1 MVMNAIEADYVVIGA
16 GAMGMAFADE
26 ILTRSDASIAIIDA
40 HAKPGGHWND
50 AYPFVHLHQPSSFYG
65 VNSKELGSGEIDQVG
80 WNAGLSE
87 LASVDEV
94 VAYFDQVMR
103 QRFLPS
109 GRVQY
114 LPRAHYEDGKAQLL
128 TSQKTIDVRTR
139 KSVVDAT
146 YMKVAVPSVT
156 PPKYEIEEGVRVV
169 APNELPGFTQT
180 DGGYVIVGAGK
191 TAIDA
196 VLWLLANHVAP
207 EDIKWIMPRDSWF
220 LNRAMTQP
228 GEKFRIGEHIQIIA
242 EANTPEQVFEQLE
255 ATQHFL
261 RLDQDVTPTMYR
273 CATVSLTELEQ
284 LRRIKNIIR
293 KGRVEGIEPTRI
305 ELAQGAVAAHPDTI
319 YINCTA
325 DGLAPRDPV
334 TVFKRGHITLQTLV
348 GCQQV
353 FSAAMLGAI
362 ETLSETSLEEKNKLA
377 AVIPHPSTPI
387 DFFNMTAGFVMNFAV
402 WSSVPE
408 LSAWLKNSRL
418 SVFGSARKT
427 PDPAIGITALQKLQ
441 AFSQQAAA

>member
-1 MVMNAIEADYVVIGA
+1 MSAIEADYVIIGA

-26 ILTRSDASIAIIDA
+26 LLSRSEASIAIIDA

-65 VNSKELGSGEIDQVG
+65 VNSRALGSGEIDQVG

-114 LPRAHYEDGKAQLL
+114 FPRAHFENGKAQLL
-128 TSQKTIDVRTR
+128 ASQKTMDVQAR

-156 PPKYEIEEGVRVV
+156 PPKYEVAEGVRVI
-169 APNELPGFTQT
+169 APNTLPNLTQSS
-180 DGGYVIVGAGK
+180 GGYVVVGAGK

-196 VLWLLANHVAP
+196 VLWLLANHVEP
-207 EDIKWIMPRDSWF
+207 DDISWIMPRDSWF

-228 GEKFRIGEHIQIIA
+228 GEKFRIGEHIEIIA
-242 EANTPEQVFEQLE
+242 EAQSPEQVFEQLE

-261 RLDQDVTPTMYR
+261 RLDKHITPTMYR
-273 CATVSLTELEQ
+273 CATVSLAELEQ
-284 LRRIKNIIR
+284 LRRIKNVIR
-293 KGRVEGIEPTRI
+293 KGRVERIEMTKI
-305 ELAQGAVAAHPDTI
+305 ELAQGAIAAHPDAV

-325 DGLAPRDPV
+325 DGLAPRAPV
-334 TVFKRGHITLQTLV
+334 AVFEPGHITLQTLV

-362 ETLSETSLEEKNKLA
+362 ETLADTSLEEKNKLA
-377 AVIPHPSTPI
+377 PVIPHPSTPD
-387 DFFNMTAGFVMNFAV
+387 DFFKMTASFIMNFAV
-402 WSSVPE
+402 WSSVPA
-408 LSAWLKNSRL
+408 LNTWLKESRL

-427 PDPAIGITALQKLQ
+427 PDPAIGMTALQQLH

>member
-1 MVMNAIEADYVVIGA
+1 MVMRSIEADYVIIGA

-26 ILTRSDASIAIIDA
+26 ILTRSDTSIAIIDA

-65 VNSKELGSGEIDQVG
+65 VNSKELGSGEIDQIG

-114 LPRAHYEDGKAQLL
+114 LPRAHYEKGKARLL
-128 TSQKTIDVRTR
+128 TSQKTIDVRAR

-156 PPKYEIEEGVRVV
+156 PPKYDIADGVRVI
-169 APNELPGFTQT
+169 APNELPSVAQT

-196 VLWLLANHVAP
+196 VLWLLANQVAP

-228 GEKFRIGEHIQIIA
+228 GEKFRIGEHIEIIA
-242 EANTPEQVFEQLE
+242 KANAPEEVFEQLE

-261 RLDQDVTPTMYR
+261 RLNRDFAPTMYR
-273 CATVSLTELEQ
+273 CATVSLAELEQ
-284 LRRIKNIIR
+284 LRLIKNVIR
-293 KGRVEGIEPTRI
+293 KGRVKRIEPSRI
-305 ELAQGAVAAHPDTI
+305 GLAQGDIAAHSDAI

-334 TVFKRGHITLQTLV
+334 AVFKPGHITLQALV

-362 ETLSETSLEEKNKLA
+362 ETLSDTSLEEKNKLA

-387 DFFNMTAGFVMNFAV
+387 DFFKMTAGFIMNFAV
-402 WSSVPE
+402 WSSIPE
-408 LSAWLKNSRL
+408 LSAWLKDSRL

-441 AFSQQAAA
+441 AFSEQAAA